1 MFLELQDQPIKT
13 TKELIAVQLQF
24 FLRGPVGC
32 QRENARLD
40 TGNSQPIT
48 FSIQILDE
56 IIDFSR
62 RTLVFLDH
70 ASETGHTHQYIL
82 CMRVPRELSWKSQS
96 FNSYKASNRSILSK

>member
-1 MFLELQDQPIKT
+1 MFLESQDQPIKS

-56 IIDFSR
+56 SIDFSR
-62 RTLVFLDH
+62 RNPCISRPCLRN
-70 ASETGHTHQYIL
+70 EPHTPIYL
-82 CMRVPRELSWKSQS
+82 MCESS
-96 FNSYKASNRSILSK
+96 